1 MTAAPAPFRLPKRV
15 LLGPG
20 PSEVPT
26 AVSLALA
33 EPPLGHLDPAMLAIM
48 DETAALLRR
57 TFVTTNE
64 LTFPVSGTG
73 TAGIETM
80 LANVVEAGD
89 AMVVAVNGYFGARLA
104 DIAKRVGA
112 RVHVVEGAWG
122 AAGDVDAILAAQRS
136 HGAKLVGVVHAETST
151 GVRTDLAAL
160 GRELRARDALLVVDA
175 VTSLGAIELR
185 VDDWMIDACSSCSQK
200 GLGAPSG
207 LAPLTIGP
215 RAWAKIKA
223 RKTTP
228 ATFYLDLALL
238 QSYVGPDHKY
248 HHTASSPLLNA
259 LRTAL
264 HLVFEEGLDGR
275 FARHV
280 RVHGLARA
288 GLEARGFTYVPA
300 RDVCLPHLHCV
311 RPRAGVDEKKLRADL
326 LRNHSIEIGGGLG
339 PLAGQVV
346 RIGLMGASATETNV
360 TLLLAALDDCIR

>member
-1 MTAAPAPFRLPKRV
+1 MTPAPAPFRVPRRV

-33 EPPLGHLDPAMLAIM
+33 EPPLGHLDPAFLAIL

-57 TFVTTNE
+57 AFCTTNE

-80 LANVVEAGD
+80 LTNVIEPGD

-104 DIAKRVGA
+104 EIAKRVGA

-122 AAGDVDAILAAQRS
+122 GAADVEAVLAAQRT
-136 HGAKLVGVVHAETST
+136 HGARLVGIVHAETST
-151 GVRTDLAAL
+151 GVRTDLAEL
-160 GRELRARDALLVVDA
+160 GRELRARDALLLVDA

-215 RAWAKIKA
+215 RALAKIAA
-223 RKTTP
+223 RKSTP

-238 QSYVGPDHKY
+238 QSYVGPEHKY
-248 HHTASSPLLNA
+248 HHTASSPLINA

-264 HLVFEEGLDGR
+264 HLVFEEGLEAR
-275 FARHV
+275 FARHA
-280 RVHGLARA
+280 RVHAVARA
-288 GLEARGFTYVPA
+288 GLEERGFSYVPPVNV
-300 RDVCLPHLHCV
+300 RLPHLNCV
-311 RPRAGVDEKKLRADL
+311 RPRAGVDEKKLRAEL
-326 LRNHSIEIGGGLG
+326 LRRQSIEIGGGLG

-360 TLLLAALDDCIR
+360 TLLLAALDECLR